1 MQTTPKYSRAMR
13 FFTVVSLLF
22 LLAGAAASQIPVNG
36 KTAGMSVAPVVIELF
51 SDFQCPL
58 CKTLHE
64 QMLPSLLANY
74 VAKGRVY
81 LIHREFPLTIHAYA
95 AQAAA
100 YACAAEK
107 VGRYSQVANVLFGKQ
122 ELWSVSGKVDETACS
137 VLTPDEARKVRALV
151 KDPSIA
157 AEVQRDVLAGLKAGI
172 GGTPTLLIT
181 RDRKQY
187 PVTGANY
194 DLLRRLLDDLLAK

>member
-107 VGRYSQVANVLFGKQ
+107 VGRYSQVASVLFGKQ